1 MPRKRKDSRR
11 LNVSN
16 ASVAVT
22 ERKKERIKLKPTEQ
36 SPTSRP
42 LLLIFFLIGNN
53 GFNTASQEANL
64 LFLTRNDEIDPP
76 RKANKLLLY

>member
-1 MPRKRKDSRR
+1 MPLSLSPR
-11 LNVSN
+11 
-16 ASVAVT
+16 

-53 GFNTASQEANL
+53 GINTASQEAEEEANL
-64 LFLTRNDEIDPP
+64 LFLTRNDKIDPP